1 MRVSREKAAENRE
14 RIVDTASRLFR
25 EKGFDGVGLDA
36 IMKDA
41 GLTHGGF
48 YGHFGSKDDLA
59 AEAVTR
65 ALERSMKKQ
74 GRFTNLDDLVS
85 DYMSER
91 HRADRANGC
100 PRGSGRR
107 HCTPG
112 ERRSSWPDGIC
123 ARAAGP
129 LCPAVQR
136 RLRSEQAQT
145 RDRDT
150 RRNDRRADACPRGRR
165 RELVG
170 RDSRGGAR
178 HLWKGAVR
186 SSKRRSA
193 RLKVTLGRIEVPQ
206 LARLCQSLRCSKWS
220 AIWGTPVVLPT

>member
-59 AEAVTR
+59 AEAVTW

-74 GRFTNLDDLVS
+74 DRFTNLDDLVS

-91 HRADRANGC
+91 HRADRANGLPC
-100 PRGSGRR
+100 RGSGRR
-107 HCTPG
+107 HCAPG

-123 ARAAGP
+123 ADAARP

-150 RRNDRRADACPRGRR
+150 RRNDRRADACPRGRG
-165 RELVG
+165 RELSNEILAAARDAFGKARFARRSVG
-170 RDSRGGAR
+170 RR
-178 HLWKGAVR
+178 K
-186 SSKRRSA
+186 
-193 RLKVTLGRIEVPQ
+193 LKVIFG
-206 LARLCQSLRCSKWS
+206 
-220 AIWGTPVVLPT
+220 